1 MSAPRTG
8 PRLAVFDCDGTLVDG
23 QAEVCAAME
32 AAFAELGL
40 VSPPRHDIRRIV
52 GLSLPAAMMRL
63 APDGGAGVR
72 SALDTAYRRQFRT
85 MREAGRVVEPLFE
98 GIRELLDALLADGW
112 LLGVATGKSARGLA
126 HCLEVHGLSRHF
138 VTLQTADNH
147 PSKPDPAMLETALFE
162 AATDRGNAVM
172 IGDTVYDI
180 HMARAAA
187 VKSIGVAWGYHAP
200 EELVE
205 AGAVG
210 VARDCAELG
219 RMLREVS

>member
-52 GLSLPAAMMRL
+52 GLSLPAAMVRL
-63 APDGGAGVR
+63 APDVDAGVR
-72 SALDTAYRRQFRT
+72 SALDAAYRRQFRT

-162 AATDRGNAVM
+162 AATDRGSAVM

-210 VARDCAELG
+210 VARDCADLG

>member
-1 MSAPRTG
+1 MSSR
-8 PRLAVFDCDGTLVDG
+8 RLAVFDCDGTLVDG
-23 QAEVCAAME
+23 QAEVCTAME
-32 AAFAELGL
+32 AAFAELAL
-40 VSPPRHDIRRIV
+40 APPPRHDIRRIV
-52 GLSLPAAMMRL
+52 GLSLPAAMARL
-63 APDGGAGVR
+63 VPHADAGLR
-72 SALDTAYRRQFRT
+72 GALDAAYRRQFRAA
-85 MREAGRVVEPLFE
+85 REAGRLVEPLFD
-98 GIRELLDALLADGW
+98 GVRELLDALLVQGW

-138 VTLQTADNH
+138 VTLQTADDH
-147 PSKPDPAMLETALFE
+147 PSKPDPAMLESALVE

-200 EELVE
+200 AELVE

-219 RMLREVS
+219 RMLREDL

>member
-1 MSAPRTG
+1 MNGR
-8 PRLAVFDCDGTLVDG
+8 RLAIFDCDGTLVDG
-23 QAEVCAAME
+23 QAEVCTAME

-40 VSPPRHDIRRIV
+40 APPPRHDVRRIV
-52 GLSLPAAMMRL
+52 GLSLPAAMVRL
-63 APDGGAGVR
+63 APHADASVR
-72 SALDTAYRRQFRT
+72 SALDAAYRRQFRAT
-85 MREAGRVVEPLFE
+85 REAGRLVEPLFE

-147 PSKPDPAMLETALFE
+147 PSKPDPAMLESALFE
-162 AATDRGNAVM
+162 TATDRGNAVM

-180 HMARAAA
+180 HMARSAA
-187 VKSIGVAWGYHAP
+187 VKSIGVGWGYHAP

-205 AGAVG
+205 AGAIG
-210 VARDCAELG
+210 VARDCTELS

>member
-1 MSAPRTG
+1 MTA

-23 QAEVCAAME
+23 QAEVCTAME
-32 AAFAELGL
+32 AAFGELGL
-40 VSPPRHDIRRIV
+40 VAPPRHEVRRIV
-52 GLSLPAAMMRL
+52 GLSLPAAMVRL
-63 APDGGAGVR
+63 APQADAAVR
-72 SALDTAYRRQFRT
+72 RALDAAYRRQFRAA
-85 MREAGRVVEPLFE
+85 REAGRLVEPLFD
-98 GIRELLDALLADGW
+98 GIRELLDGLRADGW

-147 PSKPDPAMLETALFE
+147 PSKPDPAMLEAALSE
-162 AATDRGNAVM
+162 AATLRGNTVM

-187 VKSIGVAWGYHAP
+187 VTAIGVAWGYHAP

-210 VARDCAELG
+210 VARDCMELR
-219 RMLREVS
+219 RMLQELP